1 MKQRFAE
8 PIKNCFKV
16 SLQDSIFKYY
26 IKTVTSSSQLDTISP
41 DMKIDVAAERKEILH
56 RYKLLIK
63 ACKRRLEKGDKEKI
77 RKAFEVA
84 VEAHKEMRR
93 KSGEPYIYH
102 PIAVAQICA
111 EEIGLGATGIVCA
124 LLHDTVEDTDLTLE
138 DVKGLFGEKVSQI
151 INGLTKISGVI
162 DNTSSIQAENF
173 RKVLLTMSEDVRVI
187 LIKLADRLHNM
198 RTLEHMKRDKQMKI
212 ASETL
217 FLYAPLAHRL
227 GLNTIKTELED
238 LSLKYTDTD
247 AFYEIAVK
255 LKESEPERKR
265 FIQKFIEPL
274 KEILVEQGFSFKI
287 FGRPKS
293 IFSIYNKIKS
303 KHVSFDEIY
312 DLFAIRIVI
321 DSPLDQEKS
330 DCWKVYS
337 IITDFYHPSPDRLRD
352 WISTPKSNGYESLH
366 TTVMGPEGKWV
377 EVQIRTVRM
386 DDLAEN
392 GYAAHWKYKESAAD
406 KESKLE
412 SWLHKIKEM
421 LENPDPNALEFID
434 DFKLNLFSDELFAF
448 TPKGDM
454 KTLPIGATALDFA
467 FEIHT
472 KVGEHCIGA
481 KVNHKLVPL
490 SYEIKSGDQIE
501 ILTSNKQ
508 TPKDDWLKYVITA
521 KAKSKIK
528 SNLKEQ
534 RKKVAGDGREI
545 LEKKFYKN
553 KLDFTLQNVNDFC
566 NYLKLPSSLEL
577 FYRAALGNV
586 DVKEIKAFIKFK
598 ESPPVKAHK
607 KSEASKLEQLVTNAR
622 GSTNMLV
629 IGDDMQKLDYKLS
642 PCCNPIPGDDVF
654 GFITVSE
661 GIKIHRVNCP
671 NAIKLLSNYAYRV
684 VKAKWTNDQ
693 LISFLAGIK
702 ITGTDELGIVN
713 NITKVISNENNVNM
727 RAINFDT
734 EDGMFEGT
742 VMVYVHDTK
751 HLSHLIDKLTKVK
764 GVKHVE
770 RIDEK

>member
-1 MKQRFAE
+1 
-8 PIKNCFKV
+8 
-16 SLQDSIFKYY
+16 
-26 IKTVTSSSQLDTISP
+26 
-41 DMKIDVAAERKEILH
+41 
-56 RYKLLIK
+56 
-63 ACKRRLEKGDKEKI
+63 GDKEII

-84 VEAHKEMRR
+84 VEAHKEIRR

-111 EEIGLGATGIVCA
+111 EEIGLGTIGIVCA
-124 LLHDTVEDTDLTLE
+124 LLHDTVEDTDLTLD
-138 DVKGLFGEKVSQI
+138 DVKGLFGEKVAQI
-151 INGLTKISGVI
+151 IDGLTKISGVI

-173 RKVLLTMSEDVRVI
+173 RKVLLTMSEDIRVI

-217 FLYAPLAHRL
+217 YLYAPLAHRL

-238 LSLKYTDTD
+238 LGLKYTNPDSY
-247 AFYEIAVK
+247 YEVANK
-255 LKESEPERKR
+255 LKESEPERKK

-274 KEILVEQGFSFKI
+274 KEILVEQGFKFKI

-293 IFSIYNKIKS
+293 IFSIYNKIRTKD
-303 KHVSFDEIY
+303 VTFDEIY

-330 DCWKVYS
+330 DCWKIYS
-337 IITDFYHPSPDRLRD
+337 IITDFYHPSPERLRD

-366 TTVMGPEGKWV
+366 TTVMGPQGKWV
-377 EVQIRTVRM
+377 EVQIRTTRM

-392 GYAAHWKYKESAAD
+392 GYAAHWKYKDSASD

-412 SWLHKIKEM
+412 NWLLRIREM
-421 LENPDPNALEFID
+421 LENPDPNALEFLD
-434 DFKLNLFSDELFAF
+434 DFKLNLFSDEMFVF

-454 KTLPIGATALDFA
+454 KTLPVKATALDFA

-490 SYEIKSGDQIE
+490 SHELRSGDQVE
-501 ILTSNKQ
+501 ILTSSKQ
-508 TPKDDWLKYVITA
+508 TPKDDWLNYVITA

-528 SNLKEQ
+528 NSLKDQ
-534 RKKVAGDGREI
+534 RKKIAEEGKEI
-545 LEKKFYKN
+545 MERKFLRH
-553 KLDFTLQNVNDFC
+553 KLDFTLPVINEFC
-566 NYLKLPSSLEL
+566 SYLKLPSSQEL

-586 DVKEIKAFIKFK
+586 DIKEIKEFIKFK
-598 ESPPVKAHK
+598 ETPVRKSK
-607 KSEASKLEQLVTNAR
+607 KSETPNLEQLVTNAR
-622 GSTNMLV
+622 GKSDMLV
-629 IGDDMQKLDYKLS
+629 IGDDLQMLDYKLS

-654 GFITVSE
+654 GFVTVSE
-661 GIKIHRVNCP
+661 GIKIHRTNCP

-684 VKAKWTNDQ
+684 VKAKWTNDE
-693 LISFLAGIK
+693 LISFLAGLK

-727 RAINFDT
+727 RSINFDT
-734 EDGMFEGT
+734 DDGIFEGT
-742 VMVYVHDTK
+742 IMVYVHDTK
-751 HLSHLIDKLTKVK
+751 HLNHLIENLKKVK
-764 GVKHVE
+764 GVNKVD

>member
-1 MKQRFAE
+1 MQ
-8 PIKNCFKV
+8 
-16 SLQDSIFKYY
+16 
-26 IKTVTSSSQLDTISP
+26 
-41 DMKIDVAAERKEILH
+41 IDLEAERKEILN
-56 RYKLLIK
+56 RYKLLLK
-63 ACKRRLEKGDKEKI
+63 ACKRRLEKGDKEI
-77 RKAFEVA
+77 VRKAFEVA

-102 PIAVAQICA
+102 PIAVALICA
-111 EEIGLGATGIVCA
+111 EEIGLGITGIVCA
-124 LLHDTVEDTDLTLE
+124 LLHDTVEDTDLTL
-138 DVKGLFGEKVSQI
+138 DDIKGLFGEKVAQI
-151 INGLTKISGVI
+151 IDGLTKISGVI

-173 RKVLLTMSEDVRVI
+173 RKVLLTMSEDIRVI
-187 LIKLADRLHNM
+187 LIKIADRLHNM
-198 RTLEHMKRDKQMKI
+198 RTLHHMKRDKQIKI

-238 LSLKYTDTD
+238 LGLKYTDSEAYYD
-247 AFYEIAVK
+247 IANK
-255 LKESEPERKR
+255 LKESQPERKR

-274 KEILVEQGFSFKI
+274 KEILAEQGFKFKI

-293 IFSIYNKIKS
+293 IFSIYNKIKA
-303 KHVSFDEIY
+303 KHVAFEEIY

-321 DSPLDQEKS
+321 DTPFDHEKS

-337 IITDFYHPSPDRLRD
+337 IITDFYHPSPERLRD

-377 EVQIRTVRM
+377 EVQIRTTRM

-392 GYAAHWKYKESAAD
+392 GYAAHWKYKDSAAE

-412 SWLHKIKEM
+412 SWLLRIRDM

-434 DFKLNLFSDELFAF
+434 DFKLNLFSDEMFVF

-454 KTLPIGATALDFA
+454 KTLPVGATALDFA

-490 SYEIKSGDQIE
+490 SHELTSGDQVE
-501 ILTSNKQ
+501 VLTSSKQ
-508 TPKDDWLKYVITA
+508 SPKDDWLNYVITA

-528 SNLKEQ
+528 NCLKDQ
-534 RKKVAGDGREI
+534 RKKVAEEGKEVIQR
-545 LEKKFYKN
+545 KFERN
-553 KLDFTLQNVNDFC
+553 KLEFSTQNVNDFC
-566 NYLKLPSSLEL
+566 NYLKLPSSQEL

-586 DVKEIKAFIKFK
+586 DNKEIREFVKFR
-598 ESPPVKAHK
+598 ESPAKSK
-607 KSEASKLEQLVTNAR
+607 KHDSAKIEQLVTSAR
-622 GSTNMLV
+622 GKTDMLV
-629 IGDDMQKLDYKLS
+629 IGDDLQKLDYKLS

-654 GFITVSE
+654 GFITIGE
-661 GIKIHRVNCP
+661 GIKIHRVSCP

-684 VKAKWTNDQ
+684 VKAKWVNDQ
-693 LISFLAGIK
+693 LISFLAGLK

-713 NITKVISNENNVNM
+713 NITEIISNENNVNM
-727 RAINFDT
+727 RSINFDT
-734 EDGMFEGT
+734 DDGMFQGT
-742 VMVYVHDTK
+742 IMVYVHDTK
-751 HLSHLIDKLTKVK
+751 HLSHLIDNLKKVK
-764 GVKHVE
+764 GINRVE
-770 RIDEK
+770 RIAEKY